1 MKIYNKIVYD
11 INNNIIE
18 EDSYEYEGPL
28 TLAGPTAAVVGALGV
43 IQYQQE
49 GAIGK
54 YNQQVANRNAQIAEN
69 EAAQINDQAEFD
81 IARFDQQFRKTVGSV
96 EVALAKSGVV
106 IDSGSGARVTE
117 ANQLEA
123 EMQNKITRYN
133 ADVGVAKKME
143 EAQFSRIQG
152 QVARNA
158 ARLAQIQTISKAGSS
173 LLSMSS
179 FGPTNTYNQ
188 NSVNTGIQ
196 ANKDDF

>member
-1 MKIYNKIVYD
+1 M
-11 INNNIIE
+11 
-18 EDSYEYEGPL
+18 GWQ
-28 TLAGPTAAVVGALGV
+28 GAVVATLGA
-43 IQYQQE
+43 IQYKQE

-54 YNQQVANRNAQIAEN
+54 YNQKVANRNAEIAEN

-81 IARFDQQFRKTVGSV
+81 IARFDQEFRKTVGSV

-143 EAQFSRIQG
+143 EAKFSRISG

-158 ARLAQIQTISKAGSS
+158 ARLANISAFSKAGSS

-179 FGPTNTYNQ
+179 FGEKSIFGNTP
-188 NSVNTGIQ
+188 NSPFGDRSKYPNPLPG
-196 ANKDDF
+196 ADL

>member
-1 MKIYNKIVYD
+1 M
-11 INNNIIE
+11 
-18 EDSYEYEGPL
+18 GWQ
-28 TLAGPTAAVVGALGV
+28 GAVVATLGA
-43 IQYQQE
+43 IQYKQE

-54 YNQQVANRNAQIAEN
+54 YNQKVANRNAEIAEN

-81 IARFDQQFRKTVGSV
+81 IARFDQEFRKTIGSV

-117 ANQLEA
+117 ANALEA
-123 EMQNKITRYN
+123 EMNKKITRYN

-143 EAQFSRIQG
+143 EAKFSRIQG

-158 ARLAQIQTISKAGSS
+158 ARLAQIQTIAKTSSS

-179 FGPTNTYNQ
+179 GSPK
-188 NSVNTGIQ
+188 
-196 ANKDDF
+196 KDQGVLVGDM

>member
-1 MKIYNKIVYD
+1 M
-11 INNNIIE
+11 
-18 EDSYEYEGPL
+18 GHP
-28 TLAGPTAAVVGALGV
+28 AAAAFTIGMGVVQAK
-43 IQYQQE
+43 QQ

-106 IDSGSGARVTE
+106 IDSGSGARVAE
-117 ANQLEA
+117 ANALEA
-123 EMQNKITRYN
+123 AMQNKITRYN

-143 EAQFSRIQG
+143 EAKFSRISG

-179 FGPTNTYNQ
+179 FGSTQ
-188 NSVNTGIQ
+188 
-196 ANKDDF
+196 KDSGLVVAP